1 MTAQLFIRGAE
12 WLYPSNL
19 RRSSTFITKD
29 YRRGAFTLMRHVIVA
44 AGLALASPVF
54 AQAPAPQVAAGTAIT
69 GPAGQPVGT
78 VVSVVGTD
86 AVVRTDKYDV
96 RVPIASMRV
105 DAKGA
110 VIGMTRD
117 QLNAGIEDALAKVNQ
132 LLVVGAPVYDP
143 AGGNVGNVD
152 LIEDQFVTLKL
163 PSGKSVRL
171 ARSGFSMGRH
181 GLLIGLTAA
190 QIEAQLPS

>member
-1 MTAQLFIRGAE
+1 
-12 WLYPSNL
+12 
-19 RRSSTFITKD
+19 
-29 YRRGAFTLMRHVIVA
+29 MRHVLVA
-44 AGLALASPVF
+44 AGIVLASPLL

-96 RVPIASMRV
+96 RVPIASIRV

-143 AGGNVGNVD
+143 AGGIAGNVD
-152 LIEDQFVTLKL
+152 TVENQFVTLKL
-163 PSGKSVRL
+163 PSGKTVRL
-171 ARSGFSMGRH
+171 DRSGFSMGRN